1 MDKTIIKKFG
11 PGILIVIAI
20 ILIISTFLKSDSSA
34 IVGKWQ
40 FEEDDHDSYVVEF
53 YRKGTGVSYVISGGE
68 VEDSQTFSYIVHD
81 GMITVTGYDGFTS
94 PYEISG
100 NKLLLDGLELYR
112 KGGGIIPWVRYI
124 LVIACLI
131 FAILISKKDV
141 VTIAEK
147 IKKEDPEVET
157 IGKTSIVS
165 REKKAETATKE
176 SDDPKK
182 DDVKIKS
189 ETEVSPTK
197 VHSELGTTFRAKMDD
212 VNEKE
217 GSKETKG
224 DWFKSA
230 GDL

>member
-11 PGILIVIAI
+11 VGILIVTAI
-20 ILIISTFLKSDSSA
+20 ILIISTFFKSDSRA
-34 IVGKWQ
+34 IIGKWQ
-40 FEEDDHDSYVVEF
+40 SQGDGHNSNVFEF
-53 YRKGTGVSYVISGGE
+53 YKNGTGVMYAISGE
-68 VEDSQTFSYIVHD
+68 NIWDSQTYSYIFHD
-81 GMITVTGYDGFTS
+81 KMVTLTWDVVRTY
-94 PYEISG
+94 PCEISG
-100 NKLLLDGLELYR
+100 NKLLLDGEIFYR
-112 KGGGIIPWVRYI
+112 NGGGIIPWVRY
-124 LVIACLI
+124 LLAIACLI
-131 FAILISKKDV
+131 FAILIGKEDV

-147 IKKEDPEVET
+147 IKKEDPEVEA
-157 IGKTSIVS
+157 IGKTSTVS

-176 SDDPKK
+176 SDDRKK

-197 VHSELGTTFRAKMDD
+197 IHSELGTTFRAKMDD

-224 DWFKSA
+224 DWFKPA